1 MQPAATLPALPPPVA
16 EAPSRELAVSI
27 FMPPTPGFPADN
39 VFGFEVL
46 ARFLK
51 HRLDEQGLLV
61 GAFSLAGLA
70 NDSLG
75 FFNVRDVRAAVD
87 VIKEVVG
94 PVLIHFT
101 EIAYYDEREG
111 CFRHVWPAKPSSP
124 MAPLRLRARL
134 VVLQRHVNRLRQWH
148 VARQRLIR
156 QLRSPAP
163 NLP

>member
-16 EAPSRELAVSI
+16 EAPSRELAISI
-27 FMPPTPGFPADN
+27 FMPPLAGFPQDN
-39 VFGFEVL
+39 FFGGEVL
-46 ARFLK
+46 ARFLE
-51 HRLDEQGLLV
+51 HRLGGQGLLV

-94 PVLIHFT
+94 PVLVHFT
-101 EIAYYDEREG
+101 EIAYYDEHEG
-111 CFRHVWPAKPSSP
+111 YFRHVWPAQPSSP
-124 MAPLRLRARL
+124 MDPLRLRERL
-134 VVLQRHVNRLRQWH
+134 VVLQRHLNRLRQWH

-156 QLRSPAP
+156 QLRLPRP